1 MCDPTESC
9 ILAACKGD
17 CSTCKL
23 PSGRVNDPTLIGNS
37 EICESWALS
46 VPMCLWSDPV
56 HWLITVYSERW
67 PFWMETALW
76 LGVDSSHLCWP
87 DCWGAW
93 LGNWSV
99 LTAGCRWNVPTCISM
114 FDALTLESG
123 WVGCVVSV
131 FCLMLCPVSV
141 SETWLLEA
149 AWLSRLGPAW
159 FCFGL
164 MSAAF
169 GLLFAVFPVSSGL
182 LGGFRRLFAGFS
194 LWESWMLMDY
204 FVSIRILRWK
214 LVSIK
219 KFENSMWRH
228 KVYDNVIMK
237 FREDMI

>member
-1 MCDPTESC
+1 MRNVGPNIIYLQTAQRESEWSHPDWKFWDLWTLSIKRTHVSSIRPC
-9 ILAACKGD
+9 ALINHSLLWTLTILD
-17 CSTCKL
+17 
-23 PSGRVNDPTLIGNS
+23 GN
-37 EICESWALS
+37 
-46 VPMCLWSDPV
+46 
-56 HWLITVYSERW
+56 
-67 PFWMETALW
+67 ALW

-99 LTAGCRWNVPTCISM
+99 LTAYCRWNVPTCISM

-131 FCLMLCPVSV
+131 FCLMFCPVSV
-141 SETWLLEA
+141 SETLLSEA

-164 MSAAF
+164 ISAAF

-182 LGGFRRLFAGFS
+182 LGEFLRLFAGFI

-204 FVSIRILRWK
+204 SMSIRILRWK
-214 LVSIK
+214 LVSIQ

-228 KVYDNVIMK
+228 KAYDNVIMK
-237 FREDMI
+237 FREDMF